1 MKPGY
6 KTTEFWITIAVQLLN
21 GLIQCGLLGE
31 GTMLKAVSFAS
42 AALNALVYAIARAHV
57 KSWDAG
63 DSGDEAP
70 TDATPAK
77 APEGG
82 FVRIGLLAMLALV
95 GLAIALPACSWLRST
110 GKEVAHAAVDC
121 TKGAAAD
128 AVKQF
133 APLLENEL
141 AGTVDGEGQLDA
153 AAAKSLTKGFLKET
167 GGCVAAKAF
176 AALLTPPKPDP
187 AAPKSSP
194 LYVDGRSA
202 RAVFED
208 LRREQFGGATFRL
221 EDGTL

>member
-6 KTTEFWITIAVQLLN
+6 KTTEFWITILVQLIN

-31 GTMLKAVSFAS
+31 GTTLKAVSFAS
-42 AALNALVYAIARAHV
+42 AALNALVYAISRAHV
-57 KSWDAG
+57 KTYDDVPA
-63 DSGDEAP
+63 
-70 TDATPAK
+70 ATPPV
-77 APEGG
+77 APSAREGG
-82 FVRIGLLAMLALV
+82 FLKVELNLLLIFVLLAAGVLI
-95 GLAIALPACSWLRST
+95 GCTWLRAT
-110 GKEVAHAAVDC
+110 GKEVAHGVVDC

-133 APLLENEL
+133 APLVENQL
-141 AGTVDGEGQLDA
+141 AGTVGSDGTLDK
-153 AAAKSLTKGFLKET
+153 AKAKDILHGFEHEL

-194 LYVDGRSA
+194 LYVDIGSA

-208 LRREQFGGATFRL
+208 LRREQFGGATFKL
-221 EDGTL
+221 EGGTL